1 MSPTPPSTGSSTGN
15 SPDTQYRVVRK
26 RNRVPLSC
34 APCRHKKLKCNR
46 SIPCENCIRRG
57 DAAGCSYAA
66 PGPRARKA
74 QPAGSSPD
82 DMQNRI
88 DRLEGLV
95 LSLMTNGASAPGPTA
110 ARATVA
116 SERSGSTSTSTAV
129 DDGEMEKIKEED
141 EDGDGEGGESD
152 VDEVANSF
160 GVLKVDAE
168 TEKTMYIGDSHWH
181 LVLSDIAEVRNY
193 FTNHKRELDNQYKK
207 VSETSAARWI
217 PDFLFQ
223 GLAPATEAEIR
234 AALPP
239 RAKIEKLVARFFNSL
254 DPFVQILHHKTFHE
268 RLEAFFAD
276 PKSQSLAWV
285 GLLYSA
291 MTLAMQSYSKVGDE
305 PPEWKGRTSELA
317 AEYRGRTV
325 QALGAC
331 DYTRP
336 NVFTVETLVLYVYAE
351 YKSRLDVDFG
361 LYLVVGTLVQVAMR
375 MGYHRDASQFSGVTP
390 YDSEMRRRVW
400 LLVRQID
407 IIFSSQLTLPN
418 LVKSCD
424 CDTQLPRN
432 IFDDEFSTAS
442 TSLPPSRPPT
452 EATPMSSILAKG
464 RMVLTLGA
472 IIEETQPVSGPQAS
486 YDTIMKWD
494 ARVRS
499 ARMNIEPHLRFRTIE
514 ESALDPSSL
523 ILQRFYLEVLY
534 QKTICVLHRRF
545 ISRARTNPRYAYS
558 RRASVDAAMA
568 LLHIQATMH
577 RETQPGGRISEVMWR
592 LTSLQRNDF
601 LLGAMIVSL
610 DLNHDGSRGTSHGFW
625 TAEQRTDMLSAIE
638 GALAIWEADVATSME
653 AFKGAKVLRIMVDK
667 LKARSENQEVDE
679 EMHPEH
685 SAAMTLGMLSSGG
698 VAASPAF
705 VAPSP
710 GRWGDAF
717 GAPMEGVAG
726 SEGLGQ
732 YWGVGGGATLTD
744 LPDNLDWAAWD
755 QYVQMGSA
763 VDPNLPYFPGV
774 YDAGAPDMQMDP
786 ASGTGFGDGVFMG
799 ANTPGRG

>member
-15 SPDTQYRVVRK
+15 SPDNQYRVVRK

-57 DAAGCSYAA
+57 DAAGCAYAA
-66 PGPRARKA
+66 PGPRRKA
-74 QPAGSSPD
+74 APAGSSPD

-95 LSLMTNGASAPGPTA
+95 LSLMTNGSSAPGPTA
-110 ARATVA
+110 AVAAVA

-129 DDGEMEKIKEED
+129 DDGEMEKIKEEE
-141 EDGDGEGGESD
+141 EDGEGEEGGESD
-152 VDEVANSF
+152 VDAVANSF

-193 FTNHKRELDNQYKK
+193 FHNHKRELDNQYKK
-207 VSETSAARWI
+207 VNETSAARWI
-217 PDFLFQ
+217 PDFIFQ
-223 GLAPATEAEIR
+223 GLAPATEVELR
-234 AALPP
+234 AGLPP
-239 RAKIEKLVARFFNSL
+239 RAKVEKLIARFFNSL
-254 DPFVQILHHKTFHE
+254 DPFVQMLHHKTFHE
-268 RLEAFFAD
+268 RLEAFFVD
-276 PKSQSLAWV
+276 PGSQSLAWI
-285 GLLYSA
+285 GLLYA
-291 MTLAMQSYSKVGDE
+291 TLTLAMLSYSKVGDE
-305 PPEWKGRTSELA
+305 PPEWKGRTNELA

-325 QALGAC
+325 QSLATC

-336 NVFTVETLVLYVYAE
+336 NVYTVETLVLYVHAE
-351 YKSRLDVDFG
+351 YSSRLDVDFG
-361 LYLVVGTLVQVAMR
+361 LYLVVGTVVQVAMR
-375 MGYHRDASQFSGVTP
+375 MGYHRDASQFTSVSP
-390 YDSEMRRRVW
+390 YEAEMRRRVW
-400 LLVRQID
+400 LIVRQID
-407 IIFSSQLTLPN
+407 IIFSAQLTLPN
-418 LVKSCD
+418 IIKSCD

-432 IFDDEFSTAS
+432 IFDDEFSTSS
-442 TSLPPSRPPT
+442 TSIPPARPPT

-464 RMVLTLGA
+464 RLVLMLGA
-472 IIEETQPVSGPQAS
+472 IIEETQSVSGPQAS

-494 ARVRS
+494 ARIRS
-499 ARMNIEPHLRFRTIE
+499 ARMTMEPHLRFRPLE

-523 ILQRFYLEVLY
+523 ILQRFYIEVLH

-545 ISRARTNPRYAYS
+545 IARARTNPRYMYS

-568 LLHIQATMH
+568 LLRIQATLH
-577 RETQPGGRISEVMWR
+577 REAQPGGRISEVMWR
-592 LTSLQRNDF
+592 LTALQKHDF

-610 DLNHDGSRGTSHGFW
+610 DLNHDRGGGSHTFW
-625 TAEQRTDMLSAIE
+625 TAEQRADMLASLE
-638 GALAIWEADVATSME
+638 TALAIWEGDQAASMD
-653 AFKGAKVLRIMVDK
+653 AYKGAKVLRIMVDK
-667 LKARSENQEVDE
+667 LKAQQNEVNQGVDE

-698 VAASPAF
+698 VAAPPAF

-710 GRWGDAF
+710 GRWGE
-717 GAPMEGVAG
+717 GYGGPMEGVAG
-726 SEGLGQ
+726 GELGQ
-732 YWGVGGGATLTD
+732 YWGVGGGASLTD

-755 QYVQMGSA
+755 QYVQMGGA

-774 YDAGAPDMQMDP
+774 YDANAPEMQMDP
-786 ASGTGFGDGVFMG
+786 ASGTAFGDGVFMG
-799 ANTPGRG
+799 AHTPGRG

>member
-15 SPDTQYRVVRK
+15 SPDTQ
-26 RNRVPLSC
+26 
-34 APCRHKKLKCNR
+34 LKCNR

-57 DAAGCSYAA
+57 DAAGCAYAA
-66 PGPRARKA
+66 PGPRRKA
-74 QPAGSSPD
+74 APAGSSPD

-95 LSLMTNGASAPGPTA
+95 LSLMTNGSNAPGPTA
-110 ARATVA
+110 AVAAVA

-129 DDGEMEKIKEED
+129 DDGEMEKIKEEED
-141 EDGDGEGGESD
+141 DGDGEEGGESD
-152 VDEVANSF
+152 VDAVANSF

-181 LVLSDIAEVRNY
+181 LVLADIAEVRNY

-207 VSETSAARWI
+207 VNETSAARWI
-217 PDFLFQ
+217 PDFIFQ
-223 GLAPATEAEIR
+223 GLAPATEAELR
-234 AALPP
+234 AGLPP
-239 RAKIEKLVARFFNSL
+239 RAKIEKLIARFFNSL
-254 DPFVQILHHKTFHE
+254 DPFVQMLHHKTFHE

-276 PKSQSLAWV
+276 PKSQSLAWI
-285 GLLYSA
+285 GLLYA
-291 MTLAMQSYSKVGDE
+291 TLTLAMLSYSKVGDE
-305 PPEWKGRTSELA
+305 PPEWKGRTNELA

-325 QALGAC
+325 QSLATS

-336 NVFTVETLVLYVYAE
+336 NVYTVETLVLYVHAE
-351 YKSRLDVDFG
+351 YSSRLDVDFG
-361 LYLVVGTLVQVAMR
+361 LYLVVGTVVQVAMR
-375 MGYHRDASQFSGVTP
+375 MGYHRDASQFTSVSP
-390 YDSEMRRRVW
+390 YEAEMRRRVW
-400 LLVRQID
+400 LIIRQID
-407 IIFSSQLTLPN
+407 IIFSAQLTLPN
-418 LVKSCD
+418 LIKSCD

-432 IFDDEFSTAS
+432 IFDDEFSTSS
-442 TSLPPSRPPT
+442 TSIPPARPPT

-464 RMVLTLGA
+464 RLVLMLGA
-472 IIEETQPVSGPQAS
+472 IIEETQSVSGPHAS

-494 ARVRS
+494 ARIRS
-499 ARMNIEPHLRFRTIE
+499 ARMTMEPHLRFRSLE

-523 ILQRFYLEVLY
+523 ILQRFYIEVLH

-545 ISRARTNPRYAYS
+545 IARARTNPRYTYS

-568 LLHIQATMH
+568 LLRIQATLH
-577 RETQPGGRISEVMWR
+577 REAQPGGRISEVMWR
-592 LTSLQRNDF
+592 LTALQKHDF

-610 DLNHDGSRGTSHGFW
+610 DLNHDRGGGPHTFW
-625 TAEQRTDMLSAIE
+625 TAEQRADMLSSLETAM
-638 GALAIWEADVATSME
+638 AIWEGDQAASMDSY
-653 AFKGAKVLRIMVDK
+653 KGAKVLKIMVDK
-667 LKARSENQEVDE
+667 LKAQQNEVNQEVDE

-698 VAASPAF
+698 VAAPPAF

-710 GRWGDAF
+710 GRWGEGF

-726 SEGLGQ
+726 GELGQ
-732 YWGVGGGATLTD
+732 YWGVGGGASLTD

-763 VDPNLPYFPGV
+763 VDPSLPYFPGV
-774 YDAGAPDMQMDP
+774 YDANAPEMQMDP
-786 ASGTGFGDGVFMG
+786 TSGTGFGDGVFMG
-799 ANTPGRG
+799 AHTPGRG